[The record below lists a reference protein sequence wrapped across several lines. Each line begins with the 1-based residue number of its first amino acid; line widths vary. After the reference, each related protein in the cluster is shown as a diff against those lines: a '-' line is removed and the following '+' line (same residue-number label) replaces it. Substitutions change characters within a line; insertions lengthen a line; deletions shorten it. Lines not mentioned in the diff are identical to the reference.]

1 MARRKKN
8 EVRKKCR
15 ALAIVWKDDV
25 GIAGILLDA
34 ADGASD
40 DDAFDYLGD
49 AISVLQR
56 AKSGDLDEASVQFE
70 RALAM
75 VNRSRR

>member
-1 MARRKKN
+1 MN

-15 ALAIVWKDDV
+15 ALSIEWKDDV

-34 ADGASD
+34 ADCASD

-49 AISVLQR
+49 AIGVLQR
-56 AKSGDLDEASVQFE
+56 AKSGDLDHAPGQFE
-70 RALAM
+70 RALAPA
-75 VNRSRR
+75 NRSRR